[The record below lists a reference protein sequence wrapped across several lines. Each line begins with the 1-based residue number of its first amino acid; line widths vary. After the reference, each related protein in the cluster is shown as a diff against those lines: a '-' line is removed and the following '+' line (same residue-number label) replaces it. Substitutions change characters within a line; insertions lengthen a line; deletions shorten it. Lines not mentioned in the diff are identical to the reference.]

1 MIHLYDFWDRKN
13 YKKMSIGHSFGRL
26 TVYDK
31 ITKKYEFRIENRFIH
46 HKMMIAI
53 IFIFDNLRTQGVL

>member
-1 MIHLYDFWDRKN
+1 MIFGIEKIEKNEHWSFFW
-13 YKKMSIGHSFGRL
+13 SIYSIR
-26 TVYDK
+26 
-31 ITKKYEFRIENRFIH
+31 KKYEFRIENRFIH

>member
-1 MIHLYDFWDRKN
+1 
-13 YKKMSIGHSFGRL
+13 MSIGHSFGRL

-46 HKMMIAI
+46 HKMMIVI